1 MTYSYETFGTCS
13 TQILF
18 DLNGDVVTNIRFIN
32 GCDGNLK
39 IIPKLLDGFTVE
51 QIEKTCL
58 GNDCEFRG
66 TSCADQLARAVRTA
80 YNNLS
85 KES

>member
-18 DLNGDVVTNIRFIN
+18 DLNGNVVTNIQFIN

-39 IIPKLLDGFTVE
+39 IIPKLLDGFTVD

-58 GNDCEFRG
+58 GNDCEGRG
-66 TSCADQLARAVRTA
+66 TSCADQLARAVRMA
-80 YNNLS
+80 YHNLS